1 MSNRFDFLK
10 QVRRRPRITASL
22 KRYPSL
28 PEHVE
33 ENASPPSLAP
43 AERPERKRKTESTPP
58 VQAVVEE
65 GTVEPNGKR
74 SDEGY
79 VQVTAYIQRET
90 HFAVK
95 LSLLNEKKGREFSE
109 LVEELL
115 SKWIKARS

>member
-10 QVRRRPRITASL
+10 QVRERSDNGESEATPEPT
-22 KRYPSL
+22 

-33 ENASPPSLAP
+33 ENASPPSPAA

-58 VQAVVEE
+58 VQAVVKKR
-65 GTVEPNGKR
+65 GRPNGKR